1 MELAA
6 VRHPGGHAEALAEG
20 PGGHVDEAE
29 PGSGVTLQVG
39 VDLPEVEELLGGEE
53 ASLGPGGVEDRGG
66 VALGEDEP
74 VVAGDPGL
82 LDGVPHDAV
91 EEDGHDLGHGGAGCR
106 MAGVAG
112 RGHLDRVDPE
122 LVSQVLELTEL
133 VLGSWEWHGESLKYF
148 QCDGEEGQ

>member
-6 VRHPGGHAEALAEG
+6 VRHPGGHAEALAER

-39 VDLPEVEELLGGEE
+39 VDLPEVEQLLSGEQ
-53 ASLGPGGVEDRGG
+53 SGLGPGRVQDGSR

-82 LDGVPHDAV
+82 LYGVPHDAV
-91 EEDGHDLGHGGAGCR
+91 EEDGHDLGHGGAGGGVAR
-106 MAGVAG
+106 VAG
-112 RGHLDRVDPE
+112 RRHLDRVHP
-122 LVSQVLELTEL
+122 
-133 VLGSWEWHGESLKYF
+133 KNI
-148 QCDGEEGQ
+148 